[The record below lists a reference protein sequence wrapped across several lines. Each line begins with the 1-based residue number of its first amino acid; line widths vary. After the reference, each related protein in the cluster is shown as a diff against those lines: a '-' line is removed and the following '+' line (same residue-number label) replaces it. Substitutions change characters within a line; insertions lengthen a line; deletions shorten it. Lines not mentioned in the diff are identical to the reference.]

1 MLANDDHYPPLMFTF
16 EKDLECTLWE
26 EIQGP
31 RIDAAPNV

>member
-1 MLANDDHYPPLMFTF
+1 MMIIIPPLMFTF

-31 RIDAAPNV
+31 RIDAAPNVYGN

>member
-1 MLANDDHYPPLMFTF
+1 MMIIIPPLMFTF
-16 EKDLECTLWE
+16 EKDLECTLLE

>member
-1 MLANDDHYPPLMFTF
+1 MMIIIPPLMFTF

-31 RIDAAPNV
+31 RIDASPNV